1 MDTDTARALMDGALA
16 EPLGLGGERGSLA
29 KNPVMSVFKG
39 HGRQIPPG
47 SFLPG

>member
-1 MDTDTARALMDGALA
+1 VFVNSAPALGVQVTARAVRT
-16 EPLGLGGERGSLA
+16 LGQHKTA
-29 KNPVMSVFKG
+29 VMSVFKG